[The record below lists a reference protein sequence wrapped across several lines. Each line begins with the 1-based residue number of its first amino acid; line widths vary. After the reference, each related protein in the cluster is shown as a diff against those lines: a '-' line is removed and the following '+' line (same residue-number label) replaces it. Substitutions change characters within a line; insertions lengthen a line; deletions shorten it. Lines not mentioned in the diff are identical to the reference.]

1 MFVEVGNKR
10 RLVLLG
16 VIATLIL
23 SGFIA
28 AGFTRHNWALF
39 SAGAETAAPAQVQ
52 QPTIVQP
59 RFANRLIAPA
69 TPAAAQ
75 FDIVRNVIAG
85 GGGQS
90 TGGSFEL
97 KGTAGQAAAG
107 TQMNGGQFSLTGG
120 FWQPEFDATPTPT
133 PTPGPTATPTPTPGP
148 TATPTPTPAPSPTAT
163 PTPSPSPGVENVVQ
177 FDSANYSVQ
186 EDCTTVTITVNRVGD
201 TSMPATVDYF

>member
-69 TPAAAQ
+69 
-75 FDIVRNVIAG
+75 N
-85 GGGQS
+85 
-90 TGGSFEL
+90 
-97 KGTAGQAAAG
+97 
-107 TQMNGGQFSLTGG
+107 
-120 FWQPEFDATPTPT
+120 
-133 PTPGPTATPTPTPGP
+133 
-148 TATPTPTPAPSPTAT
+148 
-163 PTPSPSPGVENVVQ
+163 
-177 FDSANYSVQ
+177 DSGQ
-186 EDCTTVTITVNRVGD
+186 EDCPTVPITVNRVGD
-201 TSMPATVDYF
+201 TSMPATVDYFTADITASSRQDYITALGKLRFAAGETSKTFAVLINEDSYVEGNETFSVNLI